1 MERQLD
7 DKETGFKKLQAEL
20 GFVEERYEIENSHLT
35 KVSAFLFQDSGFPP
49 TFQGRGALEVRTL
62 ILTLS
67 YLSQSAHDAQLR
79 LTDLLQN
86 HEIKCSDL
94 SRAEKELAE
103 ALKAIDELEDEREN
117 MLRDLKTEEEAR
129 DNAEEAFQAEL
140 DKKTRVWERD
150 LEDKEEV
157 SVIEATLKLEEP

>member
-1 MERQLD
+1 
-7 DKETGFKKLQAEL
+7 
-20 GFVEERYEIENSHLT
+20 
-35 KVSAFLFQDSGFPP
+35 
-49 TFQGRGALEVRTL
+49 
-62 ILTLS
+62 
-67 YLSQSAHDAQLR
+67 
-79 LTDLLQN
+79 
-86 HEIKCSDL
+86 
-94 SRAEKELAE
+94 
-103 ALKAIDELEDEREN
+103 